1 MTPAERFAY
10 FLEHGV
16 TDIDF
21 LAKVLDTTPERL
33 TRAIA
38 YIAATREVTNIAD
51 EGMRLD
57 AAIREIDSREWKALS
72 FDQQLDRAAF
82 LFRTFHA

>member
-38 YIAATREVTNIAD
+38 AVAAARKVGTIAD
-51 EGMRLD
+51 EAMRLD
-57 AAIREIDSREWKALS
+57 SAIRELDSREWKALS